1 MKIYKSNLINNDT
14 LIKVEPTIS
23 DGKINIR
30 VFKDDGTVD
39 ETLKI
44 DLQEYEGKVVTVVG
58 SNPVPNQY
66 SFYYQTNFE
75 ALYSKVNLSE
85 SYEFNVARLYIDGT
99 DTVVYLYN
107 TNAEYDSDSVIN
119 LEVPDSPLHGGSKEE
134 FFYLCPQAKDI
145 YYQWR
150 NKLKYVGSNIEITKV
165 LAYLEVQNDFLV
177 YIVKKL
183 LDASDDVNLSDVE
196 MSLLNKITN
205 SSVLNYKPLQSL
217 ESKLDYKDYVK
228 QVILNYK
235 ENK

>member
-14 LIKVEPTIS
+14 LIKVEPIIS
-23 DGKINIR
+23 EGKINIR

-44 DLQEYEGKVVTVVG
+44 DLQEYDGKVVTVVG
-58 SNPVPNQY
+58 SNPVPDQY

-85 SYEFNVARLYIDGT
+85 SYEFNVARLYVDGT

-107 TNAEYDSDSVIN
+107 TNAEYDNDSLIN

-134 FFYLCPQAKDI
+134 FFYLCSQAKDI

-177 YIVKKL
+177 YLVKKL
-183 LDASDDVNLSDVE
+183 LDASDEVNLSDVE